1 MYINFAVNYIFIQTV
16 DGSMAGDQ
24 HRLGGVA
31 AAVTVSLIWGLSFV
45 AASMVLTTLSP
56 VVLAT
61 VRFIIASALFLPV
74 IVRELTLGSRPA
86 FTDLREMASL
96 GLLSISVYFW
106 LQYTGV
112 KYAGA
117 GVSSLLVVGFIPILT
132 GVASSVMLG
141 EALSRWKAVG
151 SVSGFLGVA
160 LITAP
165 KVTGINLDAG
175 FLFGVGC
182 LLGNAVCWSLY
193 STLSRRLM
201 QRTGKPL
208 LVTAYVTVF
217 GTLAL
222 LPMSISSDWATLRLL
237 SQGQWLSVLYLAVVC
252 SGGGYLLWNYALS
265 RLEAVRAAV
274 WLYLEPVAAFIGE
287 ALLLGVVPDALTAG
301 GGLLIMAGALLTYAA
316 KK

>member
-1 MYINFAVNYIFIQTV
+1 
-16 DGSMAGDQ
+16 MAGQ
-24 HRLGGVA
+24 QKRGA
-31 AAVTVSLIWGLSFV
+31 AAAFTVAVIWGLSFV
-45 AASMVLTTLSP
+45 AASVALTTLSP
-56 VVLAT
+56 VLLAT
-61 VRFIIASALFLPV
+61 VRFVIASALFLPV
-74 IVRELTLGSRPA
+74 IVGELRRGSRPNPI
-86 FTDLREMASL
+86 DLKEMASL
-96 GLLSISVYFW
+96 GLLSISLYFW

-132 GVASSVMLG
+132 GVASSVILG
-141 EALSRWKAVG
+141 EAFSRPKVVG
-151 SVSGFLGVA
+151 SAAGFLGVA
-160 LITAP
+160 LITVP
-165 KVTGINLDAG
+165 KATGVNLDPG
-175 FLFGVGC
+175 FLFGVVC

-201 QRTGKPL
+201 QRTGSPL

-222 LPMSISSDWATLRLL
+222 LPLSLSSDWAALRLL
-237 SQGQWLSVLYLAVVC
+237 SQAQWLSVIYLAVVC

-265 RLEAVRAAV
+265 RLESVRAAV

>member
-1 MYINFAVNYIFIQTV
+1 
-16 DGSMAGDQ
+16 MAGKQ
-24 HRLGGVA
+24 NMGGVA
-31 AAVTVSLIWGLSFV
+31 AAVTVAVIWGLSFV
-45 AASMVLTTLSP
+45 AASVVLTTLPP
-56 VVLAT
+56 VLLAT

-74 IVRELTLGSRPA
+74 IILELGRRSRPA
-86 FTDLREMASL
+86 FEDLREMVFL
-96 GLLSISVYFW
+96 GLLSISIYFW

-132 GVASSVMLG
+132 GVASSFTLG
-141 EALSRWKAVG
+141 EAMSRTKAIG
-151 SVSGFLGVA
+151 SVSGFIGVA

-165 KVTGINLDAG
+165 KVTGVNLDAG

-201 QRTGKPL
+201 QRTGRPL

-222 LPMSISSDWATLRLL
+222 LPMSLSSHWATLRLL
-237 SQGQWLSVLYLAVVC
+237 SQAQWLCVLYLAVVC
-252 SGGGYLLWNYALS
+252 SGGGYFLWNYALS
-265 RLEAVRAAV
+265 RLESVRAAV

-301 GGLLIMAGALLTYAA
+301 GGLLIMAGALMTYAA

>member
-1 MYINFAVNYIFIQTV
+1 
-16 DGSMAGDQ
+16 MAG
-24 HRLGGVA
+24 RFEMGGVA
-31 AAVTVSLIWGLSFV
+31 AAVTVAVIWGLSFV
-45 AASMVLTTLSP
+45 AASVVLATLSP
-56 VVLAT
+56 VLLAT
-61 VRFIIASALFLPV
+61 VRFVIASALFLPV
-74 IVRELTLGSRPA
+74 ILREMRRGSKPA
-86 FTDLREMASL
+86 FSDLKDMASL

-112 KYAGA
+112 KHAGA
-117 GVSSLLVVGFIPILT
+117 GVSSILVVGFIPILT
-132 GVASSVMLG
+132 GVASSLLLG

-151 SVSGFLGVA
+151 SAAGFVGVA
-160 LITAP
+160 LITLP
-165 KVTGINLDAG
+165 KVTGVDLDAG

-201 QRTGKPL
+201 QRTGRPL
-208 LVTAYVTVF
+208 HVTAYVTVF

-222 LPMSISSDWATLRLL
+222 LPMSLSSDWAALRLL
-237 SQGQWLSVLYLAVVC
+237 SQGQWISVLYLAVVC

-265 RLEAVRAAV
+265 RLESVRAAV
-274 WLYLEPVAAFIGE
+274 WLYLEPVAAFMGE

-301 GGLLIMAGALLTYAA
+301 GGLLIMAGAVVTYAA